1 MDTALV
7 GVSSFSLGPTFFCGS
22 EIGCRPGCNLI
33 EAPKISYGNSDGN
46 RRSPALLTDSLEH
59 GTIKSVGN
67 FNIA

>member
-7 GVSSFSLGPTFFCGS
+7 GVSRFALSPTFFGGS
-22 EIGCRPGCNLI
+22 EIGCRPNYDLI

-46 RRSPALLTDSLEH
+46 RRSPALLTEPLEH